1 MRPLSE
7 PLLLVACRLQVLL
20 AVACRTNPKLQLP
33 VCLIVAK
40 SLRRDGGDDSCDF
53 RGCNIESK
61 RDFTSFVPNHLASSA
76 ERETERLRRGSHVVV
91 AQTLVKHWSA
101 SEINPTATV
110 LEEQESCC
118 APYALRRAQERPCL
132 LKLSKTYKT
141 SYGIHSWW
149 TGKASAKPRQQNSEF
164 ATADVRN
171 ANFGVSAHSFCNRV
185 GFLSTQFK
193 ATEVKDTSDVQQ
205 KLQALYSTTCN
216 LPGTLP

>member
-132 LKLSKTYKT
+132 LKLSKTYHCHPTGFIPGGQERLQQSLGSKT
-141 SYGIHSWW
+141 PNLQRPMSGTQTSEYRLTASV
-149 TGKASAKPRQQNSEF
+149 TGSGFLAHNLKPR
-164 ATADVRN
+164 
-171 ANFGVSAHSFCNRV
+171 
-185 GFLSTQFK
+185 K
-193 ATEVKDTSDVQQ
+193 
-205 KLQALYSTTCN
+205 
-216 LPGTLP
+216 